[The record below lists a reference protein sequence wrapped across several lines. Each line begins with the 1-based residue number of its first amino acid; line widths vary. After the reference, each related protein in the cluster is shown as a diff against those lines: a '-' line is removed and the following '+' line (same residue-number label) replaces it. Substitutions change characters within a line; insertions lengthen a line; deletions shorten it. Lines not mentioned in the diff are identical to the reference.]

1 MGGVKLSVR
10 TPNVKE
16 SVHMSSGAPKIVLD
30 QVALAFGE
38 RMVLR
43 DVSLTVQEHDLLCI
57 VGTSGCGKTTLLRA
71 MAGLLPLHSGRILLN
86 GSAITRPTPRIA
98 MIFQHF
104 GLFPWK
110 TVRANIAYGLSVQ
123 GRRDEDDNVTSL
135 LEMMSLTEHAMRY
148 PYELSGGM
156 QQRVGLARALA
167 VRPEVLLL
175 DEPFSAVDAITR
187 EMLQGELI
195 RLWEDPQRR
204 RTTAILVTHDLD
216 EAILLGDHIVVLGGV
231 PGHVRLHLEVPIP
244 RPRTPQDLRF
254 QPTYPQ
260 LRRQLWGAL
269 QDSGMPHQE
278 SEGAAMRR
286 EELA

>member
-71 MAGLLPLHSGRILLN
+71 IAGLLPLHSGRILLN

-135 LEMMSLTEHAMRY
+135 LEMMGLTEHAMRY

-167 VRPEVLLL
+167 VCPEVLLL

-195 RLWEDPQRR
+195 RLWDDPQRL

-231 PGHVRLHLEVPIP
+231 PGRVRLHLEVPIP
-244 RPRTPQDLRF
+244 RPRTPEDLRF
-254 QPTYPQ
+254 QPAYPQ
-260 LRRQLWGAL
+260 LRRQLWEAL
-269 QDSGMPHQE
+269 QDSRTPLQE
-278 SEGAAMRR
+278 SEAAAMRR

>member
-135 LEMMSLTEHAMRY
+135 LEMMGLTEHAMRY

-167 VRPEVLLL
+167 VCPEVLLL

-195 RLWEDPQRR
+195 RLWDDPQRL

-231 PGHVRLHLEVPIP
+231 PGRVRLHLEVPIP
-244 RPRTPQDLRF
+244 RPRTPEDLRF
-254 QPTYPQ
+254 QPAYPQ
-260 LRRQLWGAL
+260 LRRQLWEAL
-269 QDSGMPHQE
+269 QDSRTPLQE
-278 SEGAAMRR
+278 SEAAAMCR

>member
-1 MGGVKLSVR
+1 MGAVKLSVR
-10 TPNVKE
+10 TPHVKE
-16 SVHMSSGAPKIVLD
+16 AVPMSSGAPKIVLD

-38 RMVLR
+38 RIVLR
-43 DVSLTVQEHDLLCI
+43 DVSLTVREHDLVCI

-123 GRRDEDDNVTSL
+123 GRRDEDDTVTGL
-135 LEMMSLTEHAMRY
+135 LEMMGLAEHATRY

-195 RLWEDPQRR
+195 RLWDDSQRR
-204 RTTAILVTHDLD
+204 RTTAVLVTHDLD
-216 EAILLGDHIVVLGGV
+216 EAILLGDRIVVLGGA
-231 PGHVRLHLEVPIP
+231 PGHLRLQLEVPIP
-244 RPRTPQDLRF
+244 RPRTPQSLRF
-254 QPTYPQ
+254 HPAYPQ
-260 LRRQLWGAL
+260 LRRQLWEAL
-269 QDSGMPHQE
+269 KDSCGPHQE

-286 EELA
+286 EELG

>member
-1 MGGVKLSVR
+1 MGGVKRSVR

-38 RMVLR
+38 RMVVR

-57 VGTSGCGKTTLLRA
+57 VGTSGCGITTLPRA

-123 GRRDEDDNVTSL
+123 GRRDEDDIVTSL
-135 LEMMSLTEHAMRY
+135 LE
-148 PYELSGGM
+148 
-156 QQRVGLARALA
+156 
-167 VRPEVLLL
+167 
-175 DEPFSAVDAITR
+175 
-187 EMLQGELI
+187 
-195 RLWEDPQRR
+195 
-204 RTTAILVTHDLD
+204 
-216 EAILLGDHIVVLGGV
+216 
-231 PGHVRLHLEVPIP
+231 
-244 RPRTPQDLRF
+244 
-254 QPTYPQ
+254 
-260 LRRQLWGAL
+260 
-269 QDSGMPHQE
+269 
-278 SEGAAMRR
+278 
-286 EELA
+286 

>member
-123 GRRDEDDNVTSL
+123 GRRDEDNIVTSL
-135 LEMMSLTEHAMRY
+135 LEMMGLTEHAMRY

-167 VRPEVLLL
+167 VCPEVLLL

-195 RLWEDPQRR
+195 RLWDDPQRL

-231 PGHVRLHLEVPIP
+231 PGRVRLHLEVPIP
-244 RPRTPQDLRF
+244 RPRTPEDLRF
-254 QPTYPQ
+254 QPAYPQ
-260 LRRQLWGAL
+260 LRRQLWEAL
-269 QDSGMPHQE
+269 QDSRTPLQE
-278 SEGAAMRR
+278 SEAASMRR